1 MNNRAKYY
9 VHEIPEGYEARIE
22 GNKVIIEIAETEDE
36 RIRKHIVK
44 FIDEQYPTHGNLK
57 EEKDKMLAYLVKEPE
72 VRYVYPKFR
81 VGDLIQPIHLESW
94 DGPVRVKSIVEE
106 FGSYDCES
114 DPGEPLRY
122 RSLPI
127 KTADKE
133 YELVKGGWT
142 QKDEIMCKELVSFLK
157 GDKVVLQHDCEIY
170 SHWLENRM
178 KQLITIDN
186 EKKKSE

>member
-22 GNKVIIEIAETEDE
+22 GNKVIIEIAESRDE
-36 RIRKHIVK
+36 KIRKFLIKLVNDGLTC
-44 FIDEQYPTHGNLK
+44 FPDNLTRS
-57 EEKDKMLAYLVKEPE
+57 DVLAYLVKEPE
-72 VRYVYPKFR
+72 VRYVYPKFK

-94 DGPVRVKSIVEE
+94 DGPVRVKSIVEKYA
-106 FGSYDCES
+106 SYDCES

-157 GDKVVLQHDCEIY
+157 GDKVVLHHDCEIY

-178 KQLITIDN
+178 KQLMTIDN